1 MRGTPND
8 RLVLMDSATGRGK
21 TTLMKAVTAAI
32 GDYGS
37 KAHRSVIAMDDKRN
51 AGQANPAMFA
61 LTSPARVCYIEEV
74 GNVTFDLDK
83 AKNIASGG
91 TEKVRGMRENW
102 KDAEIT
108 ATLWMLRNPP
118 PPGAR
123 QTLGLHDSAMVRRLK
138 LITVPPLPAS
148 SEVDLFANGF
158 TAATSEGRRRRQA
171 LVAKLVKLATSSQ
184 KPVMPDDL
192 ATAMHDARQAE
203 VGVGGGWL
211 RSALEHVRGER
222 VSTAAIWSA
231 YCSAMGQPDA
241 DGRTK
246 VEGFTR
252 DGMLAEIRRIYTPGP
267 VKHLWIEGKTQRGLD
282 GWRLTDQSFQ
292 TTADEFDA
300 SLVAC

>member
-1 MRGTPND
+1 
-8 RLVLMDSATGRGK
+8 MD
-21 TTLMKAVTAAI
+21 
-32 GDYGS
+32 
-37 KAHRSVIAMDDKRN
+37 
-51 AGQANPAMFA
+51 
-61 LTSPARVCYIEEV
+61 
-74 GNVTFDLDK
+74 
-83 AKNIASGG
+83 
-91 TEKVRGMRENW
+91 
-102 KDAEIT
+102 
-108 ATLWMLRNPP
+108 
-118 PPGAR
+118 
-123 QTLGLHDSAMVRRLK
+123 
-138 LITVPPLPAS
+138 
-148 SEVDLFANGF
+148 
-158 TAATSEGRRRRQA
+158 
-171 LVAKLVKLATSSQ
+171 
-184 KPVMPDDL
+184 
-192 ATAMHDARQAE
+192 DARQAE